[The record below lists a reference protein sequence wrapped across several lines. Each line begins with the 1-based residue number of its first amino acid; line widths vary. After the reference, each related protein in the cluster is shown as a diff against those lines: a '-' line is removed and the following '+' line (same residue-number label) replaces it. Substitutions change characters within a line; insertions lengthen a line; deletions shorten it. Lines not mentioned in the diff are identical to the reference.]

1 MISPM
6 FAGFLAPFLAILW
19 FSSSGATSPSG
30 AALAPAADTPNPW
43 FTLGRYDRT
52 MTRAEFEEALRLY
65 DPFHG
70 LAAYM
75 EIDDAGVTLYPSP
88 TDHRVP
94 QFHLD
99 FASDPATAKAAPL
112 LYRTPEQFRALR
124 RPETKPLAG
133 LRIAIDPGHIGG
145 EWGQVEDR
153 SIYYFGIGRIQEGD
167 MNLITAG
174 LLKQR
179 LADLGAEV
187 FLTRHDAQPVTSV
200 RPEQLREEA
209 VETMIQ
215 MRPELAGLP
224 PERQRAEI
232 ETMPSRIELMTH
244 LLFERKYEFL
254 ARGSKIRQEF
264 NPDLTVVLYINAT
277 PSSGRGHL
285 VGVNQNIF
293 FVDGAF
299 AAAEVAI
306 DDERQRLFYKVLD
319 RVSPVEYEVAARIAE
334 AFKRT
339 TGLGPV
345 EYGDSPTTRLIDPDN
360 FYVVARNL
368 GANRQYDGPVVTTEP
383 FFMNNR
389 TTAERLA
396 AGDYEGER
404 LFDGHSYPSIFR
416 EYADCVVQGLLES
429 YGGVQPPAPE
439 PKMAANPAPAPPAT
453 TPE

>member
-6 FAGFLAPFLAILW
+6 FAGSLAPFLAILW
-19 FSSSGATSPSG
+19 FSSTGLTSP
-30 AALAPAADTPNPW
+30 PVVDTPNPW
-43 FTLGRYDRT
+43 FPLARYDQT
-52 MTRAEFEEALRLY
+52 MTRAEFEEAVRLY

-70 LAAYM
+70 LPPYM

-94 QFHLD
+94 QFHIS
-99 FASDPATAKAAPL
+99 FAPEAATAKAAPL

-133 LRIAIDPGHIGG
+133 FRIAIDPGHIGG

-174 LLKQR
+174 ILKQR
-179 LADLGAEV
+179 LTDLGAEV
-187 FLTRHDAQPVTSV
+187 FLTRHEAEPVTSV

-209 VETMIQ
+209 IETMIQ
-215 MRPELAGLP
+215 MRPELTGLSP
-224 PERQRAEI
+224 ARQRQII
-232 ETMPSRIELMTH
+232 EGMPSRIELMTH

-254 ARGSKIRQEF
+254 ARASKIRQEF

-299 AAAEVAI
+299 SATEVAF
-306 DDERQRLFYKVLD
+306 DDERERLFYKVLD
-319 RVSPVEYEVAARIAE
+319 RVS
-334 AFKRT
+334 
-339 TGLGPV
+339 PV

-429 YGGVQPPAPE
+429 YGGVQPPPPE
-439 PKMAANPAPAPPAT
+439 PKVAANPAAAPAPT